1 MTHCAHALIDLGRRQ
16 LQQSTNFLDRTADG
30 KAILVSRPTL
40 RGFELL
46 RLSLDGKSHILWEQ
60 RGGLGTSAL
69 PSPDGKHL
77 AIRGWSVNSNLW
89 SMSDF

>member
-1 MTHCAHALIDLGRRQ
+1 M
-16 LQQSTNFLDRTADG
+16 QSTDFVDWTADG
-30 KAILVSRPTL
+30 KALLVSRPTR

-46 RLSLDGKSHILWEQ
+46 RVDVNGKSHILWEQ

-77 AIRGWSVNSNLW
+77 AIRGWSINSNLW
-89 SMSDF
+89 LMQDF